1 MPACIDT
8 DQGLYCRCAG
18 RNASLH
24 AKTRVNALLASAT
37 PHLET
42 QADGRT
48 LAAEPL
54 EVAGDRVSVSVTA
67 SMRKVL
73 AGRL

>member
-1 MPACIDT
+1 M
-8 DQGLYCRCAG
+8 
-18 RNASLH
+18 
-24 AKTRVNALLASAT
+24 VNALLASAT